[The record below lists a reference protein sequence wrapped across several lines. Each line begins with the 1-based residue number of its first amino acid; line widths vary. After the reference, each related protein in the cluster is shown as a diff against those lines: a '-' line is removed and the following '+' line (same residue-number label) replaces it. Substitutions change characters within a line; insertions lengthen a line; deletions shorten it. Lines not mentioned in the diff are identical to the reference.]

1 MPGYVT
7 LVLHKQDVKPTE
19 QNNVKEDTRSY
30 YTIPGP
36 QQYAISYPYGLTA
49 FPRITVTLDMAKA
62 SYAPL
67 AYGALCTVTGF
78 TTAVLVAQ
86 KADPILEHAGG
97 LLKVE
102 RVYDVIPAAAN
113 QQGLG
118 YSISYGNGDKDYPT
132 ITWKFTMARASYAA
146 ANDLSACPIT
156 GFTTLLLTD
165 QKVTG
170 SNEQD
175 QTVMVER
182 TFETLPGPTMHSVEY
197 QNDDPA
203 FPVVTTK
210 QRVSVSAYTPGVI
223 NTDTCP
229 VTGYTTLLL
238 HRQTVKPTEQ
248 NNVKEDTRS
257 YYVIPGPQQYALS
270 YPYGLTTFPR
280 ITVTL
285 DIAKASYA
293 PLAFGAACTVTGFTT
308 AVLIAQ
314 KADPILEHAGGLL
327 KVERV
332 YDVIPAAADQQGLG
346 YSLEYINGDK
356 DYPAL
361 TWKFTITRSSY
372 ATVADLS
379 ACPITGFTGL
389 LCTDQKMT
397 GSNEQNQTVEVE
409 RKYETLPG
417 PTMHSVE
424 YQNDDAAFPVVTTK
438 QRVSAGSYTPGVI
451 NVETCPVPG
460 YTTLL
465 LHRQS
470 VKPTD
475 QNNVKEDTRSY
486 YVIPGP
492 QQHALS
498 YPYGGLTAF
507 PRVTVTLDIAKASYT
522 PLAPG
527 TLCTVTGFTTAVLVS
542 QKADPIQEH
551 AGGLFKVTRVYDVIP
566 VAVDQDDFGYD
577 VSYPYG
583 LTTAPRVTWKFSMA
597 RASYA
602 AAALGTASPIPG
614 YTTALLINEKMKGS
628 TEQSLTV
635 EVTRT
640 YDVVPA
646 AADQQGFGYSL
657 SYTNGDKDYPA
668 LTWTFEISLSAYA
681 AVADLSACP
690 ITGFTALLCVEQQMK
705 GNNDQPQTVTVTRKY
720 ETLPGPLGY
729 EVDYD
734 NNQITFPIV
743 TTKQRVALSAY
754 AAGTEGTTT
763 CPITGYT
770 TLVLFEQHANPTEY
784 TNVKEDARIY
794 EKNPNNTLT
803 TSDFDA
809 DLSQWIT
816 TTRQKIAAGTN
827 YTADKETLEIKQT
840 AIDRWRTI
848 QVVARITAVP
858 PQRTEY
864 KTGQWPFP
872 ELLSAISVAG
882 YRMGDGFY
890 QSALGWNQRPRYECS
905 ITPTW
910 LRHLK
915 NVQALFR
922 ITTSFHFLSLGLPS
936 ISLYTAPTRD
946 VFYSGVIFRFDF
958 RNVLCNTVGPNIS
971 FSGVGDAKYG
981 DMVESVTFSATNPS
995 ATTYYNM
1002 IGDWKIVGVEQ
1013 EKYRGD
1019 LWVQQKTEVLLQ

>member
-1 MPGYVT
+1 M
-7 LVLHKQDVKPTE
+7 
-19 QNNVKEDTRSY
+19 
-30 YTIPGP
+30 
-36 QQYAISYPYGLTA
+36 
-49 FPRITVTLDMAKA
+49 
-62 SYAPL
+62 
-67 AYGALCTVTGF
+67 
-78 TTAVLVAQ
+78 
-86 KADPILEHAGG
+86 
-97 LLKVE
+97 
-102 RVYDVIPAAAN
+102 
-113 QQGLG
+113 
-118 YSISYGNGDKDYPT
+118 
-132 ITWKFTMARASYAA
+132 
-146 ANDLSACPIT
+146 
-156 GFTTLLLTD
+156 
-165 QKVTG
+165 
-170 SNEQD
+170 
-175 QTVMVER
+175 
-182 TFETLPGPTMHSVEY
+182 
-197 QNDDPA
+197 
-203 FPVVTTK
+203 
-210 QRVSVSAYTPGVI
+210 
-223 NTDTCP
+223 
-229 VTGYTTLLL
+229 
-238 HRQTVKPTEQ
+238 
-248 NNVKEDTRS
+248 
-257 YYVIPGPQQYALS
+257 
-270 YPYGLTTFPR
+270 
-280 ITVTL
+280 TL

-293 PLAFGAACTVTGFTT
+293 PLAYGAACTVTGFTT

-346 YSLEYINGDK
+346 YSLGHTNGDK
-356 DYPAL
+356 DYPFL
-361 TWKFTITRSSY
+361 TWRFTLARASY

-417 PTMHSVE
+417 PFMHSVE
-424 YQNDDAAFPVVTTK
+424 YQNDDPAFPVVTTT
-438 QRVSAGSYTPGVI
+438 QRVSASAYTPGVI
-451 NVETCPVPG
+451 NTDTCPVAG

-470 VKPTD
+470 VKPTE

-486 YVIPGP
+486 YVLPGP
-492 QQHALS
+492 QQHAIS
-498 YPYGGLTAF
+498 YPYGGLTAY
-507 PRVTVTLDIAKASYT
+507 PRVTVTLDIAKASYA

-527 TLCTVTGFTTAVLVS
+527 TACTITGFTTAVLVS
-542 QKADPIQEH
+542 QKADPILEH
-551 AGGLFKVTRVYDVIP
+551 AGGLFKVTRVYDI
-566 VAVDQDDFGYD
+566 
-577 VSYPYG
+577 
-583 LTTAPRVTWKFSMA
+583 
-597 RASYA
+597 
-602 AAALGTASPIPG
+602 I
-614 YTTALLINEKMKGS
+614 
-628 TEQSLTV
+628 
-635 EVTRT
+635 
-640 YDVVPA
+640 PA
-646 AADQQGFGYSL
+646 ASNQQGLGYSL
-657 SYTNGDKDYPA
+657 SYLNGDKDYPI
-668 LTWTFEISLSAYA
+668 LTWVFQITLASYA
-681 AVADLSACP
+681 TVADLSACP
-690 ITGFTALLCVEQQMK
+690 ITGFTGLLCVDQQMK
-705 GNNDQPQTVTVTRKY
+705 GDNDQSLMVTVTRKY
-720 ETLPGPLGY
+720 ETLPGPLVH

-754 AAGTEGTTT
+754 AAGTEGTTL

-840 AIDRWRTI
+840 AVDRWRTV
-848 QVVARITAVP
+848 QVVARITGLP
-858 PQRTEY
+858 PTRIEY

-872 ELLSAISVAG
+872 ELLSAISVAA

-905 ITPTW
+905 VTPSW
-910 LRHLK
+910 LRQLK
-915 NVQALFR
+915 NVQALFQ
-922 ITTSFHFLSLGLPS
+922 ITTSFFYLSVTGWPT

-958 RNVLCNTVGPNIS
+958 RNVLCNTLGPNIS

-981 DMVESVTFSATNPS
+981 DMAESVSFSATNPS

-1019 LWVQQKTEVLLQ
+1019 VWVQQKTEVLLQ